1 MAIKVRK
8 RIKQPIDRSWKD
20 TSLEYADPTA
30 AKRTKKAIKKRVP
43 KHGIGVFLP
52 GGGMAKTIRKMA
64 PKLLPKDK
72 RKTAKNPLA
81 VDIQGKGSKPTS
93 KVREQQKAEKMKAD
107 TAAYRKK
114 YLANKNPLAVDIQ
127 GKGSKPTR
135 SKAKDKPIRKFET
148 IEAKKGGQASGS
160 RRSQSIRKTVG
171 KIKGTPSE
179 KKRDID
185 SPETP
190 SDRYGTLPIIRPKTG
205 TSKTKVG
212 KTDVPSQK
220 MRNMKVYERW
230 EKPNKKYGGGK
241 VKYRS
246 IGGKVVNGNDIT
258 RMIYD

>member
-72 RKTAKNPLA
+72 RKTA
-81 VDIQGKGSKPTS
+81 
-93 KVREQQKAEKMKAD
+93 
-107 TAAYRKK
+107 
-114 YLANKNPLAVDIQ
+114 KNPLAVDIQ

-220 MRNMKVYERW
+220 MRNVKVYERW

-246 IGGKVVNGNDIT
+246 IGGKVVDGNEIT
-258 RMIYD
+258 GMIYD

>member
-20 TSLEYADPTA
+20 TPLEYADPTA

-43 KHGIGVFLP
+43 KHGIGDFLP
-52 GGGMAKTIRKMA
+52 GGMARAVRKSVSKLP
-64 PKLLPKDK
+64 PKYK
-72 RKTAKNPLA
+72 RTTAKNPLA
-81 VDIQGKGSKPTS
+81 VDIQGKGSKLTS
-93 KVREQQKAEKMKAD
+93 TVREQQKAEARKKA
-107 TAAYRKK
+107 TVAARKK
-114 YLANKNPLAVDIQ
+114 YLAK
-127 GKGSKPTR
+127 
-135 SKAKDKPIRKFET
+135 SKAKEKPIQKFET

-160 RRSQSIRKTVG
+160 RRSKSIRKTVR

-190 SDRYGTLPIIRPKTG
+190 SDRYGTLPTIRPKTR

-212 KTDVPSQK
+212 KTDVPSQE

-230 EKPNKKYGGGK
+230 EKPNKKYGGK
-241 VKYRS
+241 IIYKMT
-246 IGGKVVNGNDIT
+246 GGQVVDAS
-258 RMIYD
+258 YD